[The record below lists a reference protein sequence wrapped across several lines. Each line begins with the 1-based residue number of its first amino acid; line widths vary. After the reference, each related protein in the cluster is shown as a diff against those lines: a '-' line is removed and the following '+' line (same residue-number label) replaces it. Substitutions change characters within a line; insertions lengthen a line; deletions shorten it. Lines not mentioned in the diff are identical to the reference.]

1 VKKIVLLVVAL
12 AVCVGCAKLSGPP
25 PMPVYLIAVDT
36 LRADALSCYGGKH
49 PTPALDRFA
58 QQAVLFEHCLAP
70 SSWTVPSMA
79 SLMTGLYPFHHGTT
93 KALQEYGRVLSQQ
106 TLNNGYTTLAE
117 AMKEAGYRTYGIS
130 ANGHLAEKYGF
141 AQGFDEYV
149 VHEFTPRQAV
159 AGSWAGLLPRLTG
172 EQRFGQAVFAFLFFF
187 DPHHPYM
194 PQQPYID
201 AYDPDWRKQLE
212 VLPSHDLGNLQRD
225 GFFEKHK
232 AVVPHLRAA
241 YDSEVTALDA
251 YLGELLPTLP
261 GYHDALVIVTA
272 DHGESFDEH
281 GVMVHGNN
289 VYEPETH
296 IPLMIKLP
304 QGRLAGTRIAAPV
317 SLVDVMPTILA
328 AVKSPKRPK
337 SDGVSLLPLLVGQAG
352 ERAVY
357 SAIDLPWARQR
368 AMLRWPF
375 KTVLI
380 DEKTV
385 QLFDLSQ
392 DPTEGK
398 DLAAAHPQAKAW
410 AEQLR
415 AATNNEVRFPPRVI
429 SGEIPD
435 HLKKKL
441 RELGYVH

>member
-1 VKKIVLLVVAL
+1 VKKIVWLLLAL
-12 AVCVGCAKLSGPP
+12 AVCAGCAELSGPP
-25 PMPVYLIAVDT
+25 PMPVYLLVVDT
-36 LRADALSCYGGKH
+36 LRVDALGCYGGAR
-49 PTPALDRFA
+49 PTPAFDRFA
-58 QQAVLFEHCLAP
+58 EQAVVFEHCLAP

-106 TLNNGYTTLAE
+106 TLNGGYTTLAE
-117 AMKEAGYRTYGIS
+117 ALKEAGYRTYGVS

-141 AQGFDEYV
+141 AQGFDEYA
-149 VHEFTPRQAV
+149 VHEFAPHQAV

-187 DPHHPYM
+187 DPHHPYT

-201 AYDPDWRKQLE
+201 AYDPGWRKHLE
-212 VLPSHDLGNLQRD
+212 ALPSHDLGNLQRD

-232 AVVPHLRAA
+232 AIVPHLRAA
-241 YDSEVTALDA
+241 YDSEVAALDA
-251 YLGELLPTLP
+251 YLAELLPTLP
-261 GYHDALVIVTA
+261 GYNDALVIVTA

-281 GVMVHGNN
+281 GAVAHGNT

-304 QGRLAGTRIAAPV
+304 QGRLAGARIAAPV
-317 SLVDVMPTILA
+317 SLVDVMPTIMA
-328 AVKSPKRPK
+328 AVKSPKQPK
-337 SDGVSLLPLLVGQAG
+337 SDGISLLPLLAGQAS
-352 ERAVY
+352 ERAVF
-357 SAIDLPWARQR
+357 SHIDLPWARQR

-380 DEKTV
+380 DEQPA
-385 QLFDLSQ
+385 QLFDLAQ
-392 DPTEGK
+392 DPTESRE
-398 DLAAAHPQAKAW
+398 LAATHPQAKAW
-410 AEQLR
+410 ADQLR
-415 AATNNEVRFPPRVI
+415 AAAKDEVRFPPRVI

-441 RELGYVH
+441 RELGYVQ